1 MSNTKIISKS
11 PGTMDVEYYDYDS
24 PLDRIIDIKDAYDPG
39 VDEAIQNEI
48 KIYSQDGFEA
58 RLKDRWKEFNLKE
71 FAKKIGPILDKADEE
86 NQRCNKQIQEAIAK
100 LKETTLGKLY
110 LEEMTKNGE
119 NHADNT

>member
-24 PLDRIIDIKDAYDPG
+24 PLDRIIDIKDAYDPR

-110 LEEMTKNGE
+110 LEEMTKK
-119 NHADNT
+119 